1 MTDRPLIIGLDGGA
15 TKVSAWDIGQSVDG
29 FHLGKAH
36 SQKTYSDFPHFDPG
50 FTPVNI
56 QTQLREMDST
66 INPIESEQN
75 QGQAII
81 GAFVETILELNTSK
95 PIVVG
100 IGMPGLKT
108 PDGRGI
114 AAMANGPRM
123 PRFCD
128 DLGNALSS
136 QGIQLAAQINRLGSD
151 ADYCGLGEE
160 CAEDGLFKSVEN
172 GYYIGGGTGTAD
184 ALKLG
189 GNLVPLDTAKSWL
202 LKSWEMVNQDQVA
215 LERFASAGGIQSIY
229 SEYSGISIVSLTTEA
244 IYPDVILERA
254 TQKEEPALK
263 TFADVSLNLAE
274 LLFERIETIFSGWSG
289 RFGLINPNRE
299 TPSSEHSFLG
309 TILDR
314 IIIGQRLGDLLESSK
329 GSENFWEPLVC
340 QLENLISKSDKL
352 DSTAKSAYVIN
363 DKLNPDLIRI
373 STLRDAP
380 VLGAGIDAAL
390 YNKEDQT

>member
-1 MTDRPLIIGLDGGA
+1 MTERPLIIGLDGGA

-56 QTQLREMDST
+56 QTQLKEMDST
-66 INPIESEQN
+66 VNPIKSEQN

-81 GAFVETILELNTSK
+81 GAFVETILELNTGK

-128 DLGNALSS
+128 DLGKALSF

-202 LKSWEMVNQDQVA
+202 LKSWEMVNQDQVP

-229 SEYSGISIVSLTTEA
+229 SEYSGISIASLTTEA

-254 TQKEEPALK
+254 TQKEEPALQ

-289 RFGLINPNRE
+289 RFGLINSNRA
-299 TPSSEHSFLG
+299 TPSSAHSFLG

-329 GSENFWEPLVC
+329 GSEKFWEPLVC

-363 DKLNPDLIRI
+363 GKLNPDLIRI

>member
-1 MTDRPLIIGLDGGA
+1 M
-15 TKVSAWDIGQSVDG
+15 
-29 FHLGKAH
+29 
-36 SQKTYSDFPHFDPG
+36 
-50 FTPVNI
+50 
-56 QTQLREMDST
+56 
-66 INPIESEQN
+66 
-75 QGQAII
+75 
-81 GAFVETILELNTSK
+81 
-95 PIVVG
+95 
-100 IGMPGLKT
+100 
-108 PDGRGI
+108 
-114 AAMANGPRM
+114 
-123 PRFCD
+123 
-128 DLGNALSS
+128 
-136 QGIQLAAQINRLGSD
+136 
-151 ADYCGLGEE
+151 
-160 CAEDGLFKSVEN
+160 
-172 GYYIGGGTGTAD
+172 
-184 ALKLG
+184 KLG

-229 SEYSGISIVSLTTEA
+229 SEYSGISIASLSTEA

>member
-1 MTDRPLIIGLDGGA
+1 MLHNYEFNKSSTFSGGRPKTARSPFTTIGRSMSLGF
-15 TKVSAWDIGQSVDG
+15 SDIFRNIKCSSSKWGCKLSSLNTASLVRI
-29 FHLGKAH
+29 KSRA
-36 SQKTYSDFPHFDPG
+36 
-50 FTPVNI
+50 FTPIFIARDCNS
-56 QTQLREMDST
+56 ST
-66 INPIESEQN
+66 E
-75 QGQAII
+75 G
-81 GAFVETILELNTSK
+81 
-95 PIVVG
+95 
-100 IGMPGLKT
+100 
-108 PDGRGI
+108 
-114 AAMANGPRM
+114 
-123 PRFCD
+123 
-128 DLGNALSS
+128 
-136 QGIQLAAQINRLGSD
+136 
-151 ADYCGLGEE
+151 
-160 CAEDGLFKSVEN
+160 GLFKSVEN
-172 GYYIGGGTGTAD
+172 GYYLGGGTGTAD

-289 RFGLINPNRE
+289 RFGLINTNRE

-329 GSENFWEPLVC
+329 GSEKFWEPLVC

>member
-36 SQKTYSDFPHFDPG
+36 TQKIYSDFLHFDPG

-56 QTQLREMDST
+56 QTQLKEMDST
-66 INPIESEQN
+66 INPIESEQK

-81 GAFVETILELNTSK
+81 GAFVETILELNTGK
-95 PIVVG
+95 PVVVG

-128 DLGNALSS
+128 DLGKVLSS
-136 QGIQLAAQINRLGSD
+136 HGIQLAAQINRLGSD

-172 GYYIGGGTGTAD
+172 GYYLGGGTGTAD

-202 LKSWEMVNQDQVA
+202 LKSWEMGNQDQVA

-254 TQKEEPALK
+254 TQKEEPALQ

-329 GSENFWEPLVC
+329 GSEKFWEPLVC
-340 QLENLISKSDKL
+340 QLENLISTSDKF

-363 DKLNPDLIRI
+363 GKLNPDLIRI